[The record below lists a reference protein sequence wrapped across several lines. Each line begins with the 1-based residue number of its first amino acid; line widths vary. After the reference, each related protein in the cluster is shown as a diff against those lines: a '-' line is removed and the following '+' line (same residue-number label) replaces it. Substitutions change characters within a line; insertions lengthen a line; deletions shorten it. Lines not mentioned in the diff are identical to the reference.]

1 MPLVLATPSALDAE
15 TRAQVHSLAAATED
29 RDGEP
34 PLSDQVLTHLASTDV
49 RHVIA
54 CDDGTLRGYAQLDG
68 TSLELVGDAVS
79 VAVLLDE
86 FAAEPVRVCE
96 PHRFS
101 FVLRIETARFLPMWK
116 GCACDSLFVRKPNE

>member
-86 FAAEPVRVCE
+86 FAAEPVRVWSHGRRSPVGPALE
-96 PHRFS
+96 ARGYRRIR
-101 FVLRIETARFLPMWK
+101 VLHQLRR
-116 GCACDSLFVRKPNE
+116 SLD